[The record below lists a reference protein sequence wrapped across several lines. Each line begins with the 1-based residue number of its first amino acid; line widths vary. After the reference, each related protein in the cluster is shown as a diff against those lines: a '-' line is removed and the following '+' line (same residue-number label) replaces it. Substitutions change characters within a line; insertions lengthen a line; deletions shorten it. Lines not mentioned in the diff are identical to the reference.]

1 MDVAEVEPQASTS
14 SAEVSASGSSSSNAG
29 RKRKLSSDECIG
41 DQPNMKILS
50 VELSDIELQVSLLDL
65 SDEILMEIFLNLDSN
80 SLIALSESCLRL
92 NNLIQDKR
100 LWCTADFSS
109 MQLGAGELLKKIKH
123 LQPDTKSLK
132 IRGLTAAYPLD
143 KWKTPTLTA
152 NLLTQIN
159 KRCPSLEHFEIGE
172 GYMDT
177 NSVAII
183 SFPPSV
189 KTLVFRKCEA
199 DRSMA
204 SEIRMGFLSKI
215 DRTLQ
220 KLEELTIEY
229 CSWFDTHDFMAL
241 SKVPYLR
248 YLSLKG
254 CANMKDSV
262 PYASIATRFGF
273 RKLETLDL
281 RDTPISDSDVSCFNI
296 VQSLKE
302 LLLECPEHLRTERG
316 LNEYNE
322 AERQRVEQLR
332 QLANPDLLNPILR
345 RQGQDQA
352 QAEGG
357 NDQGN
362 AAPQQQ
368 PQGGENVNGE
378 NEAPPAP
385 PRPPRPHFL
394 GEGRNVFRFANRHF
408 LPNLHDNNG
417 ENLIRIINR
426 ADMDPPAANNNQ
438 QAQDQP
444 QQNNANNQAP
454 AANNNDDP
462 PRPAAAPLPFMPE
475 NPEVRQRHVRIVYNN
490 RRNIIRI
497 INHLERN
504 NNLEDNNNDQQ
515 QQPNAPN
522 LPAPVQAAY
531 QQIFEAGNR
540 DRVENGP
547 LPEPPPVP
555 APVAN
560 GQNGPIPEQADAP
573 QQNGADEGP
582 AAAANN
588 RDNRNG
594 VPNGN
599 AENNVPQQPQR
610 PGAIG
615 AEQIPLE
622 DMNVRVILH
631 GGIQNNHPR
640 IMPHV
645 IIVRGVENNNP
656 VAEVADGGNQ
666 QRPAN
671 AFYQYLNLG
680 PGAPGHNYVSLVSDR
695 GICAYG
701 VSRHELQAA
710 FVREFFRPNMTSL
723 ERLLVRNYKLV
734 TDTSLDHL
742 ESAAPNLRLLDVT
755 GTSVTEEGVRNFKQ
769 ARPNCIILSDFE

>member
-1 MDVAEVEPQASTS
+1 MMEPTQAEPSLPSTSAAST
-14 SAEVSASGSSSSNAG
+14 VG
-29 RKRKLSSDECIG
+29 RKRKLSSDEFIF

-50 VELSDIELQVSLLDL
+50 VELSDIELQVSLMDL
-65 SDEILMEIFLNLDSN
+65 SDEILMEIFLNLDSD
-80 SLIALSESCLRL
+80 SLISLSECCLRL
-92 NNLIQDKR
+92 NSLIKDKK
-100 LWCTADFSS
+100 LWTKADFSES
-109 MQLGAGELLKKIKH
+109 QLGGQELLRKIKH
-123 LQPDTKSLK
+123 LQTETRSLK
-132 IRGLTAAYPLD
+132 IRGLTSLYPLD

-152 NLLTQIN
+152 NLLAQIN
-159 KRCPSLEHFEIGE
+159 KRCPQLEHFEITE

-177 NSVAII
+177 NNMAII
-183 SFPPSV
+183 SFPPSIQ
-189 KTLVFRKCEA
+189 TLVFRKCEA

-241 SKVPYLR
+241 SKVPHLR

-273 RKLETLDL
+273 KKLEILDL

-302 LLLECPEHLRTERG
+302 LLLECPEYLRTERG
-316 LNEYNE
+316 LSEYNE

-332 QLANPDLLNPILR
+332 RIANQDIINPLNRRQEQAAEGANPPDN
-345 RQGQDQA
+345 A
-352 QAEGG
+352 QQPVG
-357 NDQGN
+357 DN
-362 AAPQQQ
+362 AADP
-368 PQGGENVNGE
+368 
-378 NEAPPAP
+378 APP

-394 GEGRNVFRFANRHF
+394 GEGRNVFRFVNRHF
-408 LPNLHDNNG
+408 FPNLHENR

-426 ADMDPPAANNNQ
+426 VEMDPPEEQAEQQPANNPPPPPPLPPVNEEQ
-438 QAQDQP
+438 LQRP
-444 QQNNANNQAP
+444 AP
-454 AANNNDDP
+454 P
-462 PRPAAAPLPFMPE
+462 PPPPPPAAAVVAAHQAPLPPLPE
-475 NPEVRQRHVRIVYNN
+475 NPEIRQRHVRIVYNN

-504 NNLEDNNNDQQ
+504 NNDEDNNNEMPFPQVM
-515 QQPNAPN
+515 PR
-522 LPAPVQAAY
+522 PVEAAY

-540 DRVENGP
+540 DRIENGP
-547 LPEPPPVP
+547 FAEPAAGQGAPADEEQQQVQERPVNGVAEDANNGVNANANGNVMNGEGEP
-555 APVAN
+555 APA
-560 GQNGPIPEQADAP
+560 
-573 QQNGADEGP
+573 
-582 AAAANN
+582 
-588 RDNRNG
+588 
-594 VPNGN
+594 
-599 AENNVPQQPQR
+599 
-610 PGAIG
+610 G
-615 AEQIPLE
+615 AEEQEPHPQE

-631 GGIQNNHPR
+631 GAFQNNHPR

-656 VAEVADGGNQ
+656 VAEVADNQ

-680 PGAPGHNYVSLVSDR
+680 PGAPGPNYVSLVSDR

-701 VSRHELQAA
+701 VSRQELGGVA
-710 FVREFFRPNMTSL
+710 FIREYFRPNMTSL
-723 ERLLVRNYKLV
+723 ERLFVRNYKLV

-742 ESAAPNLRLLDVT
+742 ESAAPNLKLLDVT
-755 GTSVTEEGVRNFKQ
+755 GTSVTAEGVRNFKL
-769 ARPNCIILSDFE
+769 ARPNCTILSDFE